1 MTDKTLGIDN
11 TNRRK
16 WDKEEYEKKYQDRMR
31 EKHLKWLQSMEL
43 KKDEGKEKKPL
54 RARKTG
60 INYNSLV
67 GSKVN
72 LENAVSKKES
82 GGFYCSVCNRRFT
95 DNLSFIEHKN
105 SKYHLK
111 RAGINTKREKISAGE
126 VKNFLDSVIK
136 KKRGDDLS
144 RKRQLQKLKQEE
156 LKQLIEE
163 TKQKSTPTSNSTS
176 SPSSTSN
183 PTTTTSNNPEIST
196 ELIKKLKNSKQLQKR
211 IEQRQQ
217 DQKEKERSEKKKEQN
232 KTILQNDQKQQL
244 IEAEKKK
251 RKRNRQKQRKK
262 EKRKKELEQY
272 QSTQVK
278 AAFGFGSFG
287 KKK

>member
-43 KKDEGKEKKPL
+43 KKDEGKEKMPL

-60 INYNSLV
+60 MNYNSLV

-144 RKRQLQKLKQEE
+144 RKRKLQKLRQEE

-163 TKQKSTPTSNSTS
+163 KKQKSTTPTS
-176 SPSSTSN
+176 SST
-183 PTTTTSNNPEIST
+183 TVTSNNPEISS
-196 ELIKKLKNSKQLQKR
+196 ELITKLKNSKQLQKR
-211 IEQRQQ
+211 IEQRQK

-232 KTILQNDQKQQL
+232 ETILQNDKKQQL
-244 IEAEKKK
+244 VEAEKKK

-262 EKRKKELEQY
+262 EKRKKEQEKY